1 MNDSF
6 KTFIDFTI
14 QGIDESG
21 LGYSLD
27 ENKNM
32 HLVPYT
38 LSGEQVRVNFENK
51 VKKKNYYSIINLLEQ
66 SEERSKEVCEHF
78 QKCGGCLLQHWKYEH
93 YETWKFELIKKPI
106 IKLIPKTKILKMISA
121 KEYSRRRSKFFLHN
135 FNNNFTIG
143 FKRFRSHDFI
153 DIKNC
158 AILDPEIMNF
168 INSFKIIL
176 KKSVLPKCNL
186 IININKLDFG
196 LDILIQTNKSLAL
209 DKLVNLF
216 QNINARIVRVSLQYK
231 NQTPDLI
238 LMHHKNKIS
247 FDNQNVY
254 GLIPPGGFFQATKVG
269 EKELIKNILNEI
281 YNDKNISILDLF
293 SGSGTF
299 SLPLLKKGWKV
310 HAIEGNKNSIE
321 ALIQASKE
329 QTLYNKIK
337 YNISNLMK
345 DKLDIE
351 FLKQFDL
358 IIIDPPRAGAI
369 LQISAISDAKVKKII
384 SISCNVLTF
393 LRDTK
398 LLLSRG
404 YSLKYI
410 LPIDQFL
417 YTSHLEIFSVFEYK
431 N

>member
-14 QGIDESG
+14 EGIDKSG
-21 LGYSLD
+21 LGYFLD
-27 ENKNM
+27 DNLHI

-38 LSGEQVRVNFENK
+38 LSGEQVRVNFEK
-51 VKKKNYYSIINLLEQ
+51 TIKKKSYYSINNLLQE
-66 SEERSKEVCEHF
+66 SEHRSKNVCEHF
-78 QKCGGCLLQHWKYEH
+78 EECGGCLLQHWKYEH
-93 YETWKFELIKKPI
+93 YKAWKFDLIKKPI
-106 IKLIPKTKILKMISA
+106 IELIPKTKILKMISA
-121 KEYSRRRSKFFLHN
+121 KEYTRRRSKVFLDK
-135 FNNNFTIG
+135 FNNNLTIG
-143 FKRFRSHDFI
+143 FKKYRSHDFI

-168 INSFKIIL
+168 INSFKIII
-176 KKSVLPKCNL
+176 KKSFSLNHNL

-209 DKLVNLF
+209 DQLVNLF
-216 QNINARIVRVSLQYK
+216 QKISGRLVRVSLQYK

-247 FDNQNVY
+247 FDNQDVY
-254 GLIPPGGFFQATKVG
+254 GLIPPGGFFQATKIA
-269 EKELIKNILNEI
+269 ENELIKNILNEI
-281 YNDKNISILDLF
+281 NNDKNISILDLF
-293 SGSGTF
+293 SGTGTF
-299 SLPLLKKGWKV
+299 SLPLLKKGYKV
-310 HAIEGNKNSIE
+310 HAIDVNKSSIE

-337 YNISNLMK
+337 SNISNLMK
-345 DKLDIE
+345 EKLDIE

-369 LQISAISDAKVKKII
+369 LQVSAISNAKIKKVI
-384 SISCNVLTF
+384 SISCNIVTF

-398 LLLSRG
+398 LLLSKG